1 MASEL
6 MPKCQPAKNQPRNAE
21 MTIRYRP
28 ACVSVL
34 MGLEDCV
41 DTVCSWLVAADNA
54 LRNTV
59 VQQIGLA
66 PCTWRETLP
75 PPLVLTQ
82 PS

>member
-1 MASEL
+1 

-41 DTVCSWLVAADNA
+41 DTISL
-54 LRNTV
+54 
-59 VQQIGLA
+59 
-66 PCTWRETLP
+66 
-75 PPLVLTQ
+75 
-82 PS
+82 